1 MISLA
6 SHGKL
11 VAGSR
16 QALKGEIRTQE
27 DGVKRKLNG
36 KHCFTSPLPT
46 FSSKPPVDFYKP
58 ATHKVKPL
66 MKGDQPVN
74 EQSTDV
80 GGSHTQRLPSVKVMS
95 IIIKLGIA
103 SLTQVQHAPG

>member
-1 MISLA
+1 MSLP

-16 QALKGEIRTQE
+16 EAQKREIRTQE
-27 DGVKRKLNG
+27 DGVKQKLNG
-36 KHCFTSPLPT
+36 KHFSTSPLPT

-58 ATHKVKPL
+58 VTHRVKPL

-80 GGSHTQRLPSVKVMS
+80 GGSHMYTKIR
-95 IIIKLGIA
+95 
-103 SLTQVQHAPG
+103 